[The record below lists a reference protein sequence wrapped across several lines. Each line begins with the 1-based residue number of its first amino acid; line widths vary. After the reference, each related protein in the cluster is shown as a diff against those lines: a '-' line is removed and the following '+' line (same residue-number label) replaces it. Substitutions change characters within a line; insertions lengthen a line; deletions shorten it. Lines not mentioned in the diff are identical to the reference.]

1 MKLAKITT
9 WLLAILGFQMQSCRY
24 ETEEYG
30 CPHTT
35 FKTTGTVKDENGNK
49 IGGAEVNVKIETIV
63 NRPEEPEVKANKST
77 LSDNNGAYQVSDG
90 RCDGIDRYETL
101 QYEVITRKDGY
112 KPDTIIK
119 EVRKEDLKFK
129 KVDSWDKSTTQ
140 EINVVLKKHK

>member
-1 MKLAKITT
+1 MKSTKLYIG
-9 WLLAILGFQMQSCRY
+9 LLAVLGFQMQSCRY

-49 IGGAEVNVKIETIV
+49 IEGAEVSVRIESIESDPTR
-63 NRPEEPEVKANKST
+63 NEEKANRT
-77 LSDNNGAYQVSDG
+77 AISDKNGNYQVEDG
-90 RCDGIDRYETL
+90 RCDGISHYEKL
-101 QYEVITRKDGY
+101 QYEVITKKDGY